1 MRARVF
7 YLLFLMIFVSCTTD
21 DNRNYVEIPVGQY
34 KEFSPATPSEVY
46 DVEPIYIQLPF
57 RGGENS
63 SFGSIE
69 KVIVR
74 NDILYIE
81 DFSRKRLITRPVS
94 GGAYSVLDYRGRGP
108 NEYLQISDFDV
119 DAQGNIWILDA
130 QKDII
135 AKYSRDFE
143 FIQSWPV
150 EFQIDKIRC
159 LPSGGFAFQIAIW
172 DDSQYRGNQLAFTDS
187 AFAVEKVL
195 LQYPKGKDDNFVFHN
210 VFSDCGNGFFYCE
223 PIDDHLYH
231 ISDDGI
237 VQNIYS
243 FDFGMYT
250 VPERYKKDIERHY
263 EVISKDHK
271 FIFLTYGVTPSYITC
286 GLNHNG
292 WNAAIFDRKNQT
304 LAMFNRKES
313 GFMLVGH
320 TSLGPI
326 WQIDSN
332 AAKDCLPE
340 EVVRWLDSGDDV
352 LTIYPINE

>member
-34 KEFSPATPSEVY
+34 KEFFPAAPSEVY

-57 RGGENS
+57 QGGENS
-63 SFGSIE
+63 SFGSIR

-119 DAQGNIWILDA
+119 DAQGNIWILDG

-135 AKYSRDFE
+135 AKYSHDFE
-143 FIQSWPV
+143 FIRSWPV

-159 LPSGGFAFQIAIW
+159 LPGGGFVFQIAIW
-172 DDSQYRGNQLAFTDS
+172 DDSQYRGKQLAFTDS
-187 AFAVEKVL
+187 TFAVEKTL

-210 VFSDCGNGFFYCE
+210 VFSDCEDGFFCCE

-231 ISDDGI
+231 ISDDGT
-237 VQNIYS
+237 VRNVYR
-243 FDFGMYT
+243 FDFGTFT
-250 VPERYKKDIERHY
+250 VPERYKKDIDRHY
-263 EVISKDHK
+263 EMINKNHK
-271 FIFLTYGVTPSYITC
+271 FITGAYGVTPSYITC
-286 GLNHNG
+286 DIHYNEENSV
-292 WNAAIFDRKNQT
+292 IFDRKNHT
-304 LAMFNRKES
+304 LAIFNQKES
-313 GFMLVGH
+313 GFMLVGY
-320 TSLGPI
+320 TASGPI
-326 WQIDSN
+326 WQIRSDVSRT
-332 AAKDCLPE
+332 CVPE
-340 EVVRWLDSGDDV
+340 EVARWLDNGDDV
-352 LTIYPINE
+352 LAIYPINE